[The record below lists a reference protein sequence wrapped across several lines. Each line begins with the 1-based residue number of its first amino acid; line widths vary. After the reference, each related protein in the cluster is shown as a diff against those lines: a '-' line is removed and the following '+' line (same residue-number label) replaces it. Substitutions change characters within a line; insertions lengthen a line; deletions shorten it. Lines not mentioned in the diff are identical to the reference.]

1 MSLADIS
8 AFFDQSIPIGIVFII
23 IYLVKMGQKIN
34 YVEKHL
40 NNHITD
46 TNKKIDHLTNDMNNR
61 FNDMNNRLDKMDSRF
76 DKIDSRF
83 DKIDSRFDKLF
94 DYLIKNK

>member
-1 MSLADIS
+1 MSLSDIS

-46 TNKKIDHLTNDMNNR
+46 TNKKIDHLTNGLGLKQTSM
-61 FNDMNNRLDKMDSRF
+61 LTEQTILYLKMDS
-76 DKIDSRF
+76 
-83 DKIDSRFDKLF
+83 
-94 DYLIKNK
+94 LILTS